1 MMAAQIFVWIQY
13 EKRTFFCC
21 EPTATDAQANAEEK
35 MHDQLHDQTMQ
46 PYNNGEFRVS
56 DVVINNNQNQEFH
69 PMRNE

>member
-1 MMAAQIFVWIQY
+1 VRNHSPAS
-13 EKRTFFCC
+13 
-21 EPTATDAQANAEEK
+21 ATKKQLHSQEIYKEAK